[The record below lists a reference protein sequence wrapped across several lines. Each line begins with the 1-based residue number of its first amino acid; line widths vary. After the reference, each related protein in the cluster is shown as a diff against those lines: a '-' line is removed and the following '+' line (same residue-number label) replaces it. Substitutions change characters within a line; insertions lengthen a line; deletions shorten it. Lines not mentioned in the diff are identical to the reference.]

1 MAGGIN
7 QKTHGQSQCLAFSQQ
22 DHNERR
28 EKTQQTNKQKNRGEE
43 INKIADYKNQVRQ
56 KQKK

>member
-1 MAGGIN
+1 MDKVSAWHFPNKIIMRGE
-7 QKTHGQSQCLAFSQQ
+7 K
-22 DHNERR
+22 
-28 EKTQQTNKQKNRGEE
+28 KTQQTNKQKNRGEE